1 MYLCHLGTSLKSHQ
15 GRNWVHAFTT
25 IHIQPFPL
33 PHYYGIG
40 MFKLWLASVTRKK
53 SSTSHLS
60 LMCSAD
66 RCIDHHKR
74 PVCFCTTFLYAVFSW
89 GHHYMSL
96 STGSEFQW
104 WIHRITLLTSMWYWV
119 SNVIAIAYWLIP
131 WRAINKFLHHLLHV
145 APTKRSTSYR
155 KIKRFQ
161 HKCCS
166 VQMTTYLTL

>member
-1 MYLCHLGTSLKSHQ
+1 MLSTVMNLCHLGTSLKSHH

-74 PVCFCTTFLYAVFSW
+74 PFVSSPLS
-89 GHHYMSL
+89 YMLRSHEAITICL

-104 WIHRITLLTSMWYWV
+104 WINRITPLTSLWYWV

-131 WRAINKFLHHLLHV
+131 RKATNKLLHHL
-145 APTKRSTSYR
+145 
-155 KIKRFQ
+155 
-161 HKCCS
+161 
-166 VQMTTYLTL
+166 